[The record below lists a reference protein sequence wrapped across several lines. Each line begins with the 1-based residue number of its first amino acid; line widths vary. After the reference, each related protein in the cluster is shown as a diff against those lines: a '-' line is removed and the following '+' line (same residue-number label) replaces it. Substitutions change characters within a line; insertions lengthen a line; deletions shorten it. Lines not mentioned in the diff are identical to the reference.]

1 MNHCRYVFVKGTF
14 IHLLIDS
21 VSGRGEECDALL
33 AEMCRPLI
41 LSGDRSIKPMAAS
54 YCSQTVS
61 SVSSLDWSNDSKASF
76 HFPCYAASARPPK
89 SPKHFPQLPSQYVIA
104 VSFFFRV
111 PSHLH
116 VSISSSHHV
125 SFSLSQP
132 FSLWH
137 QCKASIIEWCMG
149 VCVSGIE
156 GLGAP
161 PAPPA
166 EEALTA
172 EHGGLIPPSLLLRP
186 VPHLCWPPS
195 SSNTFSISAFSPS
208 PSIYSLLL
216 GTYWPSLWMLTTF
229 ALIFT
234 FTFVRCSVC
243 FLPSLSVLFPFT
255 SDFD

>member
-1 MNHCRYVFVKGTF
+1 MLH
-14 IHLLIDS
+14 
-21 VSGRGEECDALL
+21 
-33 AEMCRPLI
+33 
-41 LSGDRSIKPMAAS
+41 
-54 YCSQTVS
+54 
-61 SVSSLDWSNDSKASF
+61 
-76 HFPCYAASARPPK
+76 
-89 SPKHFPQLPSQYVIA
+89 QLTRRNLPNIFLPFLCVIA

-156 GLGAP
+156 GLGTP

-172 EHGGLIPPSLLLRP
+172 EHGGLIPPSLLPRP

-195 SSNTFSISAFSPS
+195 SSNTFSIFRFLPCLLFIPCCSAHIGPVSGCSLHSLLFSHLRLSTALFSFAHLSLSCSLYPWLWLK
-208 PSIYSLLL
+208 SIHNYFSDYSLRCRR
-216 GTYWPSLWMLTTF
+216 WSVPVSSHSNSHECVFPSHY
-229 ALIFT
+229 
-234 FTFVRCSVC
+234 
-243 FLPSLSVLFPFT
+243 
-255 SDFD
+255 